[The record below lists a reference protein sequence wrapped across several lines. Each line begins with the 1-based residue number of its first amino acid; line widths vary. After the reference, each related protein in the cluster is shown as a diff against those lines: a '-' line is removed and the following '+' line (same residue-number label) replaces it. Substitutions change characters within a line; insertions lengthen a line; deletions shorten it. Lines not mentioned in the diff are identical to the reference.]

1 MADEKILIQIDVDN
15 EKAQQSLTEQ
25 TRKVDLLKEANKKLL
40 KENKEL
46 AKQGSVTAKQRS
58 ENSKQI
64 ALNRSKIADSNATI
78 KDSIKTL
85 KTQNNSYGAMKVRLK
100 EVTKAIDQVDLST
113 IEGAE
118 SAKKLREEQNQL
130 NTALKAG
137 EAEGNSFT
145 RNVGNYVSKVTDA
158 TGATGGFGGALD
170 GVGQVIKLN
179 PIGLLVS
186 GLVALVAAFGKT
198 EKGAKFF
205 TIAGEV
211 LNQLFNELVGL
222 LGSVG
227 TALTDLNFEEIGNSI
242 KTYLVDQVKL
252 VIKGF
257 GLLGDAFSKLFEGDF
272 NGAVEA
278 AGEGLKTL
286 YIEANPLA
294 QVIGNVADATVD
306 FTKKVVENTEKTI
319 NNASARFDLN
329 RSILETQK
337 LVAKQI
343 QEEERLNKI
352 ADDSTL
358 SLNKQK
364 KANEDYE
371 TALNKR
377 LGTELNLLEQEQKI
391 LQIDVDKLK
400 SAKIGGQELLD
411 ARQLLADKQIEI
423 SQKETEQQQAAYDQQ
438 QRGRQI
444 NQDQWEQDLDFI
456 IDIGARRADNLLK
469 QSENEKLSTAE
480 RQKAFEDYQAAII
493 GVREGIISSFEDS
506 GLSEEEFNRLL
517 GIRDPEQLAEEIRKL
532 DELSEIENNRL
543 KEGLQE
549 FLIIQ
554 QEEVEATRNFEDQ
567 KIKIKEDAGK
577 KEKKLRKDVSN
588 ASLSLASTVFKG
600 ISQFLEQGSKE
611 QKAFAIA
618 DATINTAKGV
628 TNALSTGVAP
638 LNFINAASVATAGA
652 VQIASIAATTPGSG
666 GGTTAPVTAQ
676 GTAQQQANTNAIDQQ
691 LSQQEA
697 LINATNNIGLRV
709 SVTEINEV
717 QNNVAISEETA
728 TI

>member
-1 MADEKILIQIDVDN
+1 MADEKILIQIEVDN
-15 EKAQQSLTEQ
+15 DKAQQSLTEQ
-25 TRKVDLLKEANKKLL
+25 TRKVELLKEANKKLL

-46 AKQGSVTAKQRS
+46 SKQGSVTAKQRA

-64 ALNRSKIADSNATI
+64 ALNRSKIAESNATI
-78 KDSIKTL
+78 KDNIKAL
-85 KTQNNSYGAMKVRLK
+85 KTQQNSYGAMKVRLK
-100 EVTKAIDQVDLST
+100 EVTKAIDEIDMST
-113 IEGAE
+113 EEGAK
-118 SAKKLREEQNQL
+118 SVKALREEQNQL

-145 RNVGNYVSKVTDA
+145 RNVGNYTNGIKDA
-158 TGATGGFGGALD
+158 IGGTGAFGGALD
-170 GVGQVIKLN
+170 AVGQAIKLN
-179 PIGLLVS
+179 PIGLLIS
-186 GLVALVAAFGKT
+186 GLVALVGAFSKT

-205 TIAGEV
+205 SIAGEV
-211 LNQLFNELVGL
+211 LNQLFSELVGL

-227 TALTDLNFEEIGNSI
+227 TALTDLNFEDIGNSI

-257 GLLGDAFSKLFEGDF
+257 GLLGDAFVKLFEGDF
-272 NGAVEA
+272 TGAMES
-278 AGEGLKTL
+278 AGDGLKTL

-294 QVIGNVADATVD
+294 QVIGNVADSTAD
-306 FTKKVVENTEKTI
+306 FTKKVIENTEKTI
-319 NNASARFDLN
+319 ANAEARFDLK

-352 ADDSTL
+352 ADDATL

-364 KANEDYE
+364 KANEEYE
-371 TALNKR
+371 SALNKR
-377 LGTELNLLEQEQKI
+377 LGTELNLLEQEEKI
-391 LQIDVDKLK
+391 LQIDVDRLK

-423 SQKETEQQQAAYDQQ
+423 SQKETEQQQATYDQQ

-456 IDIGARRADNLLK
+456 IDIGTRRADNLLK
-469 QSENEKLSTAE
+469 QSENEKLSIAE

-493 GVREGIISSFEDS
+493 GVREGIVSSFEES

-554 QEEVEATRNFEDQ
+554 QDELDATKNFEDQ
-567 KIKIKEDAGK
+567 KLKIKEDAAK
-577 KEKKLRKDVSN
+577 KEKKLRKDVAN
-588 ASLSLASTVFKG
+588 ASIGFASTVFKG

-628 TNALSTGVAP
+628 SNALAYGPPPV
-638 LNFINAASVATAGA
+638 NFLNAAAVGAAGA
-652 VQIASIAATTPGSG
+652 AQIASIVATTPGSS

-691 LSQQEA
+691 LAQQEA
-697 LINATNNIGLRV
+697 LIQATNNIGMTV

-717 QNNVAISEETA
+717 QSNVALSEQTA